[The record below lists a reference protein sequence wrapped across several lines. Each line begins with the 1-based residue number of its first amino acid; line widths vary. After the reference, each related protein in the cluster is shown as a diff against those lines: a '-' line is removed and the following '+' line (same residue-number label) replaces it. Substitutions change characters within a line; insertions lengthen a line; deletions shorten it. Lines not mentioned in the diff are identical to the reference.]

1 MKAYCINRD
10 GTVTSHEGEDE
21 TFWEDEDIVYAEIE
35 TPQFP
40 GNAIYY
46 DDESLQDPG
55 EVRVIVAG
63 VEIPLPAWFVGV
75 NGEDLCNPTVTA
87 EDVSKTI
94 RLPA

>member
-21 TFWEDEDIVYAEIE
+21 TFWEDDDIVYAEIE

-46 DDESLQDPG
+46 DDESLQVP
-55 EVRVIVAG
+55 I
-63 VEIPLPAWFVGV
+63 PAWFVGV
-75 NGEDLCNPTVTA
+75 DGEDLCDPTVSA
-87 EDVSKTI
+87 EEVAKTI
-94 RLPA
+94 KLPA